1 MYFNGFDIWYNFR
14 TVKSNWFDFQIIEN
28 SQKFTLFKERKT
40 PLKPILKPYKIAQ
53 RSQIGPI
60 KG

>member
-28 SQKFTLFKERKT
+28 SKKFTLFQKRKNT
-40 PLKPILKPYKIAQ
+40 IETNFKTL
-53 RSQIGPI
+53 
-60 KG
+60 